1 MQVYEFG
8 NPGASTVLIE
18 PIHTVEG
25 MANEA
30 GIIRELAGDQ

>member
-1 MQVYEFG
+1 MQTYEFG
-8 NPGASTVLIE
+8 NPGASVVLIE

-30 GIIRELAGDQ
+30 EIIRELA